1 MSRTRLL
8 MTTLGVVAFFLSGT
22 MPVAALDCGSCG
34 RQGLSAL
41 TMFCPDCKALL
52 NQPSNRVKAKKSAV
66 LTVEIYYTGDHPEKL
81 PEYAKLYINRKYAG
95 NIPQTE
101 REARGQSLATPGRS
115 GLGFDYT
122 AKYATE
128 LREQHVGMVQVE
140 VEMRF
145 KRLLGVSRS
154 HRRVLFRNVNLK
166 PDEKTVLRQYFD
178 HPTTFSKV
186 KPELSASDARKP
198 GNSFVPEMKT
208 GTGTVSLETP
218 LF

>member
-1 MSRTRLL
+1 MSRARVLL
-8 MTTLGVVAFFLSGT
+8 TTLWVAVILLLETACVS
-22 MPVAALDCGSCG
+22 ALDCGSCG

-41 TMFCPDCKALL
+41 TMVCPDCKALL

-66 LTVEIYYTGDHPEKL
+66 LAVEIYFTGDKPEKL
-81 PEYAKLYINRKYAG
+81 PEYAKLYINRKYVG

-101 REARGQSLATPGRS
+101 REPRGQSPATPGRT

-122 AKYATE
+122 AKYAVE

-145 KRLLGVSRS
+145 KRLFGVSRS

-166 PDEKTVLRQYFD
+166 PDEKTVLRHYFD
-178 HPTTFSKV
+178 HATTFSKV
-186 KPELSASDARKP
+186 KPVPPSPQERKT
-198 GNSFVPEMKT
+198 GESYVPEVKT
-208 GTGTVSLETP
+208 GTGTLSLETP